1 MVLRTCSLSLVGVTD
16 AVTLAQS
23 PPAAMGLGAKDHGVV
38 SVVLPGPVIAPEAP
52 RVMDFTAAVIVPP
65 SLLLL
70 KLGSWVINL

>member
-38 SVVLPGPVIAPEAP
+38 SVVLPGPVTAPDAP
-52 RVMDFTAAVIVPP
+52 RVMEFTAAVIVPP